1 MIVPINEI
9 IVGKRLRNLREASVA
24 ELAESIDK
32 LGLRVPI
39 SVAVGIVRHKNDADG
54 ISFELV
60 AGHHRLEACRRLGW
74 SEIEATIVQMDQ
86 HDERELWEIDENL
99 CRADLT
105 ELERGEHLLRRKE
118 IYERKWPQTA
128 RGANV
133 GPERQFVATDQPS
146 FAEDTA
152 GKTDLDKRSI
162 QRSIRRVKKIDERT
176 RDRVRALPEIA
187 DSGVELDALA
197 KMEPQQQ
204 RKAVALV
211 ENGQA
216 SGIRDARRLMKAKAK
231 VRPAPAQQADGAG
244 RQCRREAFARAWAAL
259 DEVDREWAR
268 INVIS
273 EKGAQA

>member
-1 MIVPINEI
+1 MTIIDSQVHVYEANTPSRPWHSVPNWPDHVTGDEM
-9 IVGKRLRNLREASVA
+9 
-24 ELAESIDK
+24 
-32 LGLRVPI
+32 
-39 SVAVGIVRHKNDADG
+39 VR
-54 ISFELV
+54 
-60 AGHHRLEACRRLGW
+60 
-74 SEIEATIVQMDQ
+74 
-86 HDERELWEIDENL
+86 
-99 CRADLT
+99 
-105 ELERGEHLLRRKE
+105 
-118 IYERKWPQTA
+118 
-128 RGANV
+128 
-133 GPERQFVATDQPS
+133 
-146 FAEDTA
+146 
-152 GKTDLDKRSI
+152 
-162 QRSIRRVKKIDERT
+162 KIDQKVRE
-176 RDRVRALPEIA
+176 RVRALPEIA

-268 INVIS
+268 IDVIS